1 MKYAKPY
8 KTVIKGGERVRVQV
22 PRSEVKQSIMKA
34 NRWTE
39 EQYRKQVDIFKNRL
53 RAYEAYN
60 EARGRKVTKQSPVT
74 ILYAQ
79 AKAKQRHKGS
89 YTPSSEFRKIQSFS
103 AYSITKG
110 RAVAKERGTRASRR
124 QDAAILQSIGDR
136 MGNFLVAH
144 AEDVNKIRDRY
155 GDNPALYEKALG
167 AYAEQVHA
175 KTDEAGNVSED
186 DGVPIAWGE
195 VAGSPDSVEFDF
207 EAFENTL

>member
-8 KTVIKGGERVRVQV
+8 KTTIKGGVRVRVKV
-22 PRSEVKQSIMKA
+22 SRSEVKKTIMKA

-39 EQYRKQVDIFKNRL
+39 DQYRKQVDIFKNRL

-79 AKAKQRHKGS
+79 AKAKQRHKSS
-89 YTPSSEFRKIQSFS
+89 YTPSAEFRKIQSFS

-110 RAVAKERGTRASRR
+110 RKVAKERGTKAARR

-144 AEDVNKIRDRY
+144 ADDVNKIRERY

-175 KTDEAGNVSED
+175 KTGDDGTVSED

-195 VAGSPDSVEFDF
+195 AAGSPDSVEFDF
-207 EAFENTL
+207 EGFESSL